1 MKVSIEQLEFPSSI
15 KDKLLK
21 LKDISKLHID
31 FIGGK
36 YIHFEKTNLS
46 IHEPHQIVL
55 SNDSNYFILINYE
68 NNYTLYDKSTMQNVT
83 MESIKF
89 LIFKMIEK

>member
-15 KDKLLK
+15 KDKILK
-21 LKDISKLHID
+21 LKNISKLQID

-36 YIHFEKTNLS
+36 YIHFENTNLS
-46 IHEPHQIVL
+46 IHEPHKIVI

-68 NNYTLYDKSTMQNVT
+68 NNPTLYDKSTMQNVT
-83 MESIKF
+83 MENIKF
-89 LIFKMIEK
+89 LIFKMLEK